1 MLSEPGQLLLNGLT
15 LTALILSLLSLFFP
29 LFPGLIVMWLAL
41 LPYISIQALTGN
53 LHGSSWLLFAIITV
67 LMLGGSVAD
76 IFIIDGHLR
85 EKQVPGS
92 SVFWSFMAGI
102 IVSLFFTALIG
113 VLASLVGFYM
123 AELSRLKNENKAF
136 DSTKVLLIGWGCS
149 VVLQMSIGVVM
160 ILLWGAMVWTMT

>member
-15 LTALILSLLSLFFP
+15 LIALIFSLLSLFFP

-41 LPYISIQALTGN
+41 LPYISIQALMGN
-53 LHGSSWLLFAIITV
+53 MHGSSWLVFAIITV

-76 IFIIDGHLR
+76 IFIIDDHLR

-136 DSTKVLLIGWGCS
+136 DSTKALLIGWGRS
-149 VVLQMSIGVVM
+149 IALQMGIGVVM
-160 ILLWGAMVWTMT
+160 IVLWGVVVWTVT